1 MKNINK
7 IIALILALAM
17 LSSVLSG
24 CAIIFPSEN
33 GGEGSGNESEGGNGS
48 SEENGGNSSGNEGEN
63 GNTGDGGNNDN
74 TQGGGNTESGD
85 QGGEDTVYFTGR
97 QSVLLLGQSN
107 MAGRGFAEDVA
118 PISDDRIL
126 MMNSSKAWVK
136 MQEPIHFDKAD
147 AGVGLAASFA
157 KAFVDTF
164 DCEIGLV
171 PAAVGG
177 TSIGD
182 WAVGGTLYNNALEM
196 AKEAQK
202 TSEICAILWHQGESN
217 RSNHSTYAQKLQTIL
232 DSLIDELGLDADK
245 IVIITGELREISTNV
260 DKRDSFHAQLGQ
272 LSSVYKNYGVA
283 DAEGLTLN
291 KDIIHFDA
299 PSQRVFGYRYFN
311 IFKTLVTGTGY
322 DFVDDRNYYYV
333 GAENDHNPTNSGYTD
348 LPNDNPGG
356 SIGGNTSDGEK
367 IKIEGVVVEDTF
379 IWSGSKYADENYVD
393 RDYINT
399 NKNSYRPII
408 KFNFSNFFGAGGFE
422 ANKNNAKVE
431 FTFAIVDGASNIT
444 TGTLANAYGFL
455 PGEGVTD
462 VDMSTLTWN
471 SCKEGAA
478 NAAFYRGT
486 SGATFIYKDKA
497 IDESWIVKTDT
508 HITFILNYSDV
519 EKFICMEEGD
529 NYGIAFI
536 SFDFSSVN
544 IKLASTESKSYDV
557 PKVDFVYDSNYKPE
571 APDSVFDV
579 VAENPDS
586 ELCFVGKSNK
596 DALTYAVGEEMSFEI
611 SLTADGKVVSAPYFY
626 YTIEGEDAQTMTEAY
641 VDGSLGSFTVKGTMS
656 KPGTLRITVYVC
668 NENKE
673 IQTKNNSALYVKN
686 GNGIKENLIFRG
698 GAIAGFDDIEAA
710 GNAPADLEEYWNGVV
725 ADCYEGDIKLL
736 RFEELN
742 VADYNSSKV
751 STHKLYLVEIECAGG
766 FATGYLSV
774 PTTVDSARI
783 KATFVSY
790 GNAKKPKPEFSNDAV
805 LFAICAHSFHLDDE
819 NAAAPENYGFDLTEN
834 QNRDTV
840 YFKNMFIRNITATR
854 FLKAYAGDGS
864 YGRII
869 FNDETVSPLNIWDKS
884 KGFTVEGGSQAAFQ
898 ALAITALD
906 KDVTRAILGLT
917 WFCDIGGESLGRFEG
932 WNPEYTDALMY
943 YDCCSLATM
952 IADGVEISISA
963 AGLGDTTSEISG
975 IIALYNALDCTVTLT
990 VYQNRSHTYNP
1001 PIADTYK
1008 KSK

>member
-1 MKNINK
+1 MKNVNK

-107 MAGRGFAEDVA
+107 MAGRGFTNEVEA
-118 PISDDRIL
+118 ISDDRIL
-126 MMNSSKAWVK
+126 MMNSSNEWVK

-147 AGVGLAASFA
+147 AGVGPAASFA

-164 DCEIGLV
+164 DCEIGLI
-171 PAAVGG
+171 PAAFGG

-182 WAVGGTLYNNALEM
+182 WAVGGTHYNNALEM

-217 RSNHSTYAQKLQTIL
+217 RSNHSTYAEKLQVIL
-232 DSLIDELGLDADK
+232 DSLIEELGLDADK
-245 IVIITGELREISTNV
+245 IVIITGELRETSTNV
-260 DKRDSFHAQLGQ
+260 NQRETFHAQLAK
-272 LSSVYKNYGVA
+272 LSDVYKNYGVA
-283 DAEGLTLN
+283 DADGLTLN
-291 KDIIHFDA
+291 KDIIHFDS
-299 PSQRVFGYRYFN
+299 PSQRLFGYRYFD

-322 DFVDDRNYYYV
+322 DFVNDRNHYYI
-333 GAENDHNPTNSGYTD
+333 GADKDPNLSDSGFAD
-348 LPNDNPGG
+348 LPSDTPGG
-356 SIGGNTSDGEK
+356 NIGGGTLPEGRIE
-367 IKIEGVVVEDTF
+367 IEGIVVEDTY
-379 IWSGSKYADENYVD
+379 ISSGSYADRNYID
-393 RDYINT
+393 RDYIGT
-399 NKNSYRPII
+399 NKNSTRPII
-408 KFNFSNFFGAGGFE
+408 KFNFSNFFSAGGFE
-422 ANKNNAKVE
+422 ANKSHATVE
-431 FTFAIVDGASNIT
+431 FTFAITEGASNLTSDIT
-444 TGTLANAYGFL
+444 GNAYGFL
-455 PGEGVTD
+455 PGAGVTD

-471 SCKEGAA
+471 TCKAGAA
-478 NAAFYRGT
+478 NEPFARST
-486 SGATFIYKDKA
+486 ATYVYKDKA
-497 IDESWIVKTDT
+497 LDSSWIVKTDT
-508 HITFILNYSDV
+508 HITFILKYTDV
-519 EKFICMEEGD
+519 EQFICMEEGD
-529 NYGIAFI
+529 NFGIAFLA
-536 SFDFSSVN
+536 FDFNTSG
-544 IKLASTESKSYDV
+544 IKLGSTENNNA
-557 PKVDFVYDSNYKPE
+557 PKVDFVYDSNHT
-571 APDSVFDV
+571 PDSVFDV
-579 VAENPDS
+579 VEENPDTT
-586 ELCFVGKSNK
+586 LYFVGKSDK

-611 SLTADGKVVSAPYFY
+611 SLMAGDKVVSAPYFY
-626 YTIEGEDAQTMTEAY
+626 YTIEGEDGQTMTEAY
-641 VDGSLGSFTVKGTMS
+641 VDGSLGTFTVKGTMS

-668 NENKE
+668 DENKE
-673 IQTKNNSALYVKN
+673 IQTKNNSDLFVKN
-686 GNGIKENLIFRG
+686 GNGVKENLIFRG
-698 GAIAGFDDIEAA
+698 GAVAGFESIEAA
-710 GNAPADLEEYWNGVV
+710 GDAPADLEEYWSSVV
-725 ADCYEGDIKLL
+725 ADCYEGDITLL

-742 VADYNSSKV
+742 VADYNSAKV
-751 STHKLYLVEIECAGG
+751 STHKLYLVEIECEGG

-774 PTTVDSARI
+774 PTTVDSVRL

-790 GNAKKPKPEFSNDAV
+790 GNAKKPKPDFSNDAV

-864 YGRII
+864 YGRIV

-952 IADGVEISISA
+952 IADGVEVSISA